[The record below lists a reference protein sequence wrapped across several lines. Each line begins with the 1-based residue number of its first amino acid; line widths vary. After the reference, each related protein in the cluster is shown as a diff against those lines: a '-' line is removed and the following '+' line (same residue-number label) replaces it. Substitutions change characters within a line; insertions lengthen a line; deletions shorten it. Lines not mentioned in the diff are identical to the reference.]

1 MPVPIAA
8 NNKTASGV
16 LSSKETIR
24 KYEKPPFL
32 TCRNMYDGRSIR
44 FCSRK

>member
-16 LSSKETIR
+16 LSTEETIK
-24 KYEKPPFL
+24 KYQNPPFL
-32 TCRNMYDGRSIR
+32 TCPNMYDGVLIP
-44 FCSRK
+44 FC